1 SRQCK
6 PRHIEGSR
14 QEIRQRREELGK
26 WVDRTLERTRDAIEE
41 DLGEMSWNLIAQI
54 EAGDIVFDALDLRL
68 AKEAAKIT
76 QAHPPSQFDLD
87 AGRLSMRSAPGEPVT
102 PATGNGSTT

>member
-1 SRQCK
+1 
-6 PRHIEGSR
+6 
-14 QEIRQRREELGK
+14 IRQRREELGK
-26 WVDRTLERTRDAIEE
+26 WVDRTLERTREAIEE

-68 AKEAAKIT
+68 TKEAAKIT

-87 AGRLSMRSAPGEPVT
+87 AGR
-102 PATGNGSTT
+102 